1 MIDSILT
8 EWRYRLE
15 SGYPKNEQDYEV
27 LRDVI
32 LEMTDLSETAADQIV
47 TQAQGITE
55 QADSDSTPLHNI
67 NPNSIQDDIADLL
80 DNIKTQTKQQQLE
93 SFANYTAKHYTQ
105 SWITKL
111 SGTTGIF
118 NVTDIIDNEHF
129 GVDIKS
135 YRNAGTAIEAV
146 LFEYI
151 TQITGEQIDHV
162 DLPGQDGVSST
173 STFEVKST
181 QKSSVSI
188 QLQTTFFSN
197 DPTKYYLF
205 VIRDGSGYN
214 FDNFKVYVVS
224 SQLLRKLSLGNEIY
238 SEIEKSGTSELLKK
252 QIKDGLQTLNFDEQ
266 IASVITSGETGE
278 YEKQFRIGNNV
289 SVRFLIFIE
298 PKKF

>member
-15 SGYPKNEQDYEV
+15 SGYPKNKQDYEV

-32 LEMTDLSETAADQIV
+32 LEMTDLSVTAADQIV
-47 TQAQGITE
+47 TRAQGITE

-93 SFANYTAKHYTQ
+93 SFANYTAKHYPQT
-105 SWITKL
+105 WITKL

-151 TQITGEQIDHV
+151 TQITGEKIDHV
-162 DLPGQDGVSST
+162 DLPGQDGVSAT

>member
-55 QADSDSTPLHNI
+55 QADSDNTPLHNI

-93 SFANYTAKHYTQ
+93 SFANYTAKHYPQT
-105 SWITKL
+105 WITKL

-135 YRNAGTAIEAV
+135 YINAGTAIEAV

-151 TQITGEQIDHV
+151 TQNTGEQIDHV
-162 DLPGQDGVSST
+162 DLPGQDGVSNN

>member
-15 SGYPKNEQDYEV
+15 SGYPKNKQDYEV

-32 LEMTDLSETAADQIV
+32 LEMTDLSVTAADQIV
-47 TQAQGITE
+47 TRAQGITE

-93 SFANYTAKHYTQ
+93 SFANYTAKHYPQT
-105 SWITKL
+105 WITKL
-111 SGTTGIF
+111 SGMTGIF

-151 TQITGEQIDHV
+151 TQITGEKIDHV
-162 DLPGQDGVSST
+162 DLPGQDGVSAT